1 VGPVSL
7 TRKSSETGLAEA
19 RSAKADP
26 RTAAKGTDSVTQSYS
41 QNDVEV
47 NPDLQHLIR
56 LQQLDV
62 EIDSARRRIT
72 EIPAIQQAMDE
83 RLAAQT
89 AAVEGVK
96 QRLAASQSARREIEN
111 EVASVQTRLSKYKG
125 QLTEVKT
132 NKEYQA
138 MQKEITTAEET
149 VRSHEDRVLERM
161 EEAENLTRDLKAA
174 EAELKRQQ
182 GEIAAERTALDAEA
196 GELGKKA
203 EQTAA
208 ERTDV
213 AKALS
218 PPALKLFEHVSRQ
231 RKGLAVAE
239 ARDGV
244 CTVCHVRLR
253 PQVFNEV
260 RRAENLIQC
269 ESCLRIL
276 YFLPQDAATQAS

>member
-1 VGPVSL
+1 
-7 TRKSSETGLAEA
+7 
-19 RSAKADP
+19 
-26 RTAAKGTDSVTQSYS
+26 
-41 QNDVEV
+41 V

-196 GELGKKA
+196 GELRKKA
-203 EQTAA
+203 EQTAV

-239 ARDGV
+239 ARDGI